1 MPVKPYHVLLVEEV
15 LHPFYV
21 FQLVSVVFWIVEQY
35 YYYAGIA
42 DEEYCTTVCIADEE
56 YCTTMFVLLTRNTV
70 YTTVCITDK
79 EYCIYYCLYY

>member
-42 DEEYCTTVCIADEE
+42 DEEYC
-56 YCTTMFVLLTRNTV
+56 
-70 YTTVCITDK
+70 
-79 EYCIYYCLYY
+79 IYYCLYY